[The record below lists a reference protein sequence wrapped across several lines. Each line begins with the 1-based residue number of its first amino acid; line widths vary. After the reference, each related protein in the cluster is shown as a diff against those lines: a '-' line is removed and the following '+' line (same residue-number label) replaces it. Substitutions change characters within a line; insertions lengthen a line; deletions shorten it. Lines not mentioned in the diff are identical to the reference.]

1 MEQLTDLLLRRLSYK
16 GVSPD
21 EVPWLVRDVLNAVGE
36 VEETSVSMINRRL
49 AILGWDKEILDE
61 FTLALIMCLIEKNDE
76 RRVEHHLE
84 FRRPFRRDGTE
95 PLQGNL
101 SHEQDHH

>member
-1 MEQLTDLLLRRLSYK
+1 MEMSFLPYALLWRKAMNVRRRMEMEQLTDLLLRRLSYK

-21 EVPWLVRDVLNAVGE
+21 GVPWLVRDVLNAVGE

-76 RRVEHHLE
+76 RRVEHHL
-84 FRRPFRRDGTE
+84 
-95 PLQGNL
+95 
-101 SHEQDHH
+101 